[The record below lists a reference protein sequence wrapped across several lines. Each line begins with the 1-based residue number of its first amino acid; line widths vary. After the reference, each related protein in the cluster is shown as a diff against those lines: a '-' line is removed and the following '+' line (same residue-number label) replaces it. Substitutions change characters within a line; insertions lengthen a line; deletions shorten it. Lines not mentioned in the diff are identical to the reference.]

1 MSLNESPNVAN
12 VYGTGEG
19 IFAQSGTED
28 KPSFD
33 VKVMWEGHNSG
44 SHSEVQIL
52 ASETAGKSGENLHI
66 TLVFNGNG
74 EIASM
79 GDITNTTSKPTRNGN
94 VIEIYRNGHY
104 NAYETFSFMITD
116 IRFTKSQYEGGIGS
130 YYPSGENTHTL
141 ANEFTAT
148 ISSC

>member
-28 KPSFD
+28 KPSFG
-33 VKVMWEGHNSG
+33 VTVMWEGHNSG
-44 SHSEVQIL
+44 SHSEVQVL
-52 ASETAGKSGENLHI
+52 AQETAGKSGENLHI
-66 TLVFNGNG
+66 TLTFSGKG
-74 EIASM
+74 AIDSM
-79 GDITNTTSKPTRNGN
+79 GNITNATDYTRNGN

-104 NAYETFSFMITD
+104 NANETFSFMITD
-116 IRFTKSQYEGGIGS
+116 IRFTESQYKGGIGS
-130 YYPSGENTHTL
+130 YYPSGENTHTV
-141 ANEFTAT
+141 ANEFTHT